1 MMEVSRMSE
10 KNTRKAVDAYF
21 DDKLHIS
28 DETTEAILNKNDDE
42 GLQSI
47 ELESDN
53 GKMLYVMAKM
63 SGAKT
68 ILEIGTHGG
77 YSTVWLA
84 RALPEG
90 GRLATFEA
98 KQKHARV
105 GEENIAAAGF
115 ADRVEIFEG
124 NATKTLRVLK
134 KR

>member
-1 MMEVSRMSE
+1 MMEVSRMS
-10 KNTRKAVDAYF
+10 KKDTRKAVAAYF

-28 DETTEAILNKNDDE
+28 DETTEAILNKNEEE

-47 ELESDN
+47 EVASAH
-53 GKMLYVMAKM
+53 GKMLCLMAKM
-63 SGAKT
+63 SSAKT
-68 ILEIGTHGG
+68 IMEIGTHGG

-90 GRLATFEA
+90 GRLASFEA

-105 GEENIAAAGF
+105 AEESIAAAGF
-115 ADRVEIFEG
+115 AGMVEIFEG

-134 KR
+134 